1 MVKPR
6 HNQPSFFKYY
16 TAESAKKTLLKT
28 RLKWSSPKLFNDPF
42 DNQFNFQFEEPTE
55 SVTREQTEEFLR
67 IISSNEPI
75 RDGQFGARISQK
87 LRMLQQI
94 FSNNQHDFSDEERE
108 YISQG
113 LVEGMGNLISKE
125 TKYNQ
130 EIHEI
135 LSDTSIFCMSETN
148 DNILMW
154 SHYTDNHTGAVIEFH
169 AQLEDSAFLVAQRV
183 RYEST
188 IPVFTLEMVKERRTD
203 ELFEMITLTKST
215 DWEYEKEWRIV
226 AAMRDKSKD
235 YEILPFPPEEV
246 AAIYFG
252 CRATDECK
260 REIIEIVNDKYPD
273 VKIYQARKHEREF
286 SLVFDPL

>member
-75 RDGQFGARISQK
+75 RDGQFGTRTDEV
-87 LRMLQQI
+87 RMLQQM
-94 FSNNQHDFSDEERE
+94 FLKNQPNISTQDRE
-108 YISQG
+108 YVSQG
-113 LVEGMGNLISKE
+113 VMEGMHNLRAKE
-125 TKYNQ
+125 SIYNQ

-135 LSDTSIFCMSETN
+135 LSDRSIFCMSETN

-154 SHYTDNHTGAVIEFH
+154 SLYADDHKGAVIEFH
-169 AQLEDSAFLVAQRV
+169 AQLEDSVFLVAQRV

-215 DWEYEKEWRIV
+215 DWEYEKEWRV
-226 AAMRDKSKD
+226 VTAMRDKSKD
-235 YEILPFPPEEV
+235 CEILRFPPEEV

-252 CRATDECK
+252 CRTTDECK
-260 REIIEIVNDKYPD
+260 KEIIEITNDKYPD
-273 VKIYQARKHEREF
+273 AKIYQARKHEREF

>member
-16 TAESAKKTLLKT
+16 TAESAKKTLLET
-28 RLKWSSPKLFNDPF
+28 TQKWSSPKLFNDPF

-55 SVTREQTEEFLR
+55 SGTREQTEELLR

-75 RDGQFGARISQK
+75 RDGQFGARISRK

-94 FSNNQHDFSDEERE
+94 FSNSQHDFFDEERE
-108 YISQG
+108 YIRQG
-113 LVEGMGNLISKE
+113 LVEGMGNLKSKE
-125 TKYNQ
+125 SMHNQ
-130 EIHEI
+130 IIHEI
-135 LSDTSIFCMSETN
+135 LSDTSIFCVSETN

-154 SHYTDNHTGAVIEFH
+154 SYYTDNHTGAVIEFH

-188 IPVFTLEMVKERRTD
+188 IPVFTLEMVNERRVD
-203 ELFEMITLTKST
+203 ELFDMITLTKST
-215 DWEYEKEWRIV
+215 DWEYEKEWRV
-226 AAMRDKSKD
+226 VTTMHDKSKD
-235 YEILPFPPEEV
+235 NEILRFPPEEV
-246 AAIYFG
+246 AAIYLG
-252 CRATDECK
+252 CRTTDESK
-260 REIIEIVNDKYPD
+260 REIIEIANDKYLNA
-273 VKIYQARKHEREF
+273 KIYQARKHEREF

>member
-16 TAESAKKTLLKT
+16 TAESAKKTLLET
-28 RLKWSSPKLFNDPF
+28 TQKWSSPKLFNDPF

-55 SVTREQTEEFLR
+55 SGTREQTEELLR

-94 FSNNQHDFSDEERE
+94 FSNSQHDFSDEERE
-108 YISQG
+108 YIRQC
-113 LVEGMGNLISKE
+113 LVEGMGNLKSKE
-125 TKYNQ
+125 SMHNQ
-130 EIHEI
+130 KIHEI
-135 LSDTSIFCMSETN
+135 LSDTSIFCVSETN

-188 IPVFTLEMVKERRTD
+188 IPVFTLEMANERRAD
-203 ELFEMITLTKST
+203 ELFDMITLTKSK
-215 DWEYEKEWRIV
+215 DWEYEKEWRV
-226 AAMRDKSKD
+226 VTTMRDKSKD
-235 YEILPFPPEEV
+235 YEILRFPPEEV
-246 AAIYFG
+246 AAIYLG
-252 CRATDECK
+252 CRTTDECK
-260 REIIEIVNDKYPD
+260 REIIEIANAKYPNA
-273 VKIYQARKHEREF
+273 KIYQARKHEREF
-286 SLVFDPL
+286 SLVFEPV

>member
-1 MVKPR
+1 MIKPR

-16 TAESAKKTLLKT
+16 TAELAKKTLLET
-28 RLKWSSPKLFNDPF
+28 TLKWSSPKLFNDPF

-55 SVTREQTEEFLR
+55 SVARQQTYEFLN
-67 IISSNEPI
+67 IIASNEPI
-75 RDGQFGARISQK
+75 RDGQFGTK
-87 LRMLQQI
+87 TDEVRMLQQM
-94 FSNNQHDFSDEERE
+94 FLKNQPNISTQDRE
-108 YISQG
+108 YVSQG
-113 LVEGMGNLISKE
+113 VMEGMQNLRAKE
-125 TKYNQ
+125 SMHNQ
-130 EIHEI
+130 KIHEI